1 MLPGIVSDQEDQD
14 AQRVDIALEA
24 MEDSDFSTAER
35 VLLKVAQR
43 APGNYQSIVETADA
57 IYVKSW
63 GVDDFS
69 MMADRHTASG
79 DPRPMLALRNAYP
92 RACYYLAFL
101 YIEQGQIAEAGKWL
115 DVGLRLEPDDPRM
128 LLERALVCS
137 EVGDLSGATRL
148 YEKVFGL
155 GESAPVEYRAAA
167 LRALGWILADTGE
180 LDRAEMCFLESQSLE
195 SGNEVADQGLS
206 YVISRRAGGP
216 VRSRMIAVTNHGRI
230 EG

>member
-1 MLPGIVSDQEDQD
+1 MLPGIVSDQEDRD

-24 MEDSDFSTAER
+24 MEDSDFRTAER

-43 APGNYQSIVETADA
+43 APVNYQSIVETPDA
-57 IYVKSW
+57 VYVKPW

-79 DPRPMLALRNAYP
+79 DPRPMFAVRNAYP
-92 RACYYLAFL
+92 RACYHLAFL
-101 YIEQGQIAEAGKWL
+101 YIEQGRIAEAGKWL
-115 DVGLRLEPDDPRM
+115 DVGLRLEPDEPRM
-128 LLERALVCS
+128 LLERAFVCS
-137 EVGDLSGATRL
+137 QVGDLPGATRL

-180 LDRAEMCFLESQSLE
+180 FDRAEMCFLESKSLE
-195 SGNEVADQGLS
+195 SGNEVADQGLG
-206 YVISRRAGGP
+206 YVINRRAGGS
-216 VRSRMIAVTNHGRI
+216 VRARMIAVTNHGRI